1 MIRTHNHFSDTNTS
15 TQEYTYV
22 SGKEAGVTTNLV
34 ASVREGNRA
43 ESYTYDACGNV
54 ETMVER
60 SADGSE
66 RKIRYYYDAL
76 NQLVREDNQKQN
88 KTICYTYDVGGNMVR
103 RDEYRYIE
111 NPVITEAPWKSD
123 TFEYQTGGWRDQ
135 LHFYN
140 GQAITYDAWEIR
152 SSIWGCRWNGKKD
165 IS

>member
-1 MIRTHNHFSDTNTS
+1 MEFLYGDVEKQQKPGLGYGIKINGAQKIAYEYDALGRVIRTHNHFSDTNTS

-66 RKIRYYYDAL
+66 RKSA
-76 NQLVREDNQKQN
+76 
-88 KTICYTYDVGGNMVR
+88 TTMM
-103 RDEYRYIE
+103 
-111 NPVITEAPWKSD
+111 
-123 TFEYQTGGWRDQ
+123 
-135 LHFYN
+135 H
-140 GQAITYDAWEIR
+140 
-152 SSIWGCRWNGKKD
+152 
-165 IS
+165 